1 MNLMIGQFADV
12 VAEHN
17 STVEVYLVNGEWKIR
32 SVIGGLVVN
41 LASQR
46 KQERIFKSLDTAV
59 QYAASNLHC
68 YDAKVIWK

>member
-1 MNLMIGQFADV
+1 MNLMISQFAEI
-12 VAEHN
+12 VAKQK
-17 STVEVYLVNGEWKIR
+17 STVEVYLVDGEWKIR

-46 KQERIFKSLDTAV
+46 RQRRVFKSLDTAI

-68 YDAKVIWK
+68 YEAKVIWK